1 MKKLL
6 KKVAPWFLIGS
17 TLLSFPVLVLAQDG
31 GTTEISL
38 EPPEDWTGLKFEI
51 PELIAGILRIILV
64 VAAIIFFIMLLIG
77 GIQWMVSGGDKAAT
91 ETARGKITAALVG
104 LVIVFAAWAIA
115 ALIKNF
121 FGIDIFKLQIKP
133 IS

>member
-1 MKKLL
+1 MKKLF
-6 KKVAPWFLIGS
+6 KKIVPWLLVGG
-17 TLLSFPVLVLAQDG
+17 TLLSFPGLVLAEGEATDINLAPPG
-31 GTTEISL
+31 GWE
-38 EPPEDWTGLKFEI
+38 GLNFEI
-51 PELIAGILRIILV
+51 PALIAGLLRIILV

-91 ETARGKITAALVG
+91 ETARGKITSALVG

-121 FGIDIFKLQIKP
+121 FDVDIFQLSIQPIK
-133 IS
+133 